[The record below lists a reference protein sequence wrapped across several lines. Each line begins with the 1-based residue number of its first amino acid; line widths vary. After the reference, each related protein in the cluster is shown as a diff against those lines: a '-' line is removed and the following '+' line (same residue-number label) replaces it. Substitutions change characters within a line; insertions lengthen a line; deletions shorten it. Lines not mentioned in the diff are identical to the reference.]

1 VIATPELMRRTRW
14 QPCPLLATALT
25 NAGTHAVQGLV
36 ITGIRT
42 VSGFM
47 RRFPF
52 LSTGLAGNSDISGG
66 A

>member
-1 VIATPELMRRTRW
+1 M
-14 QPCPLLATALT
+14 
-25 NAGTHAVQGLV
+25 NAGTLAVQGLV